1 MNRLPELAMRYR
13 TTVVTCVTLLVLFG
27 TYAFFTM
34 PRREDPEFTIMTCV
48 VSTSWPGASATK
60 VEELVTD
67 PLEEVLD
74 GIEEV
79 DVLRSTSSNGQSVIY
94 VDLEESLS
102 PSLVDNVWDKVRAR
116 VAKVSMPEDNIVP
129 RVDDEFGDTS
139 VIVFAVSQKPL
150 GDQQQVDPQYE
161 YTHRELDI
169 YSERVSDA
177 LRLLSGVAKVERFG
191 VRQEAIYIETDV
203 GSWSQLNLTA
213 AQLGDLTAARNII
226 APGGMIDTDDGRF
239 YVKPGGELDGVREID
254 SIIAGG
260 VSSGNMRNQVY
271 LRDLGLTVRRDY
283 EDPPELIARAGDA
296 HSSRTAVMVALT
308 MKSGSNIIDICSAA
322 RQRIHQLQHIDKSIP
337 PDIAVT
343 PISDQSVG
351 VDARITEVI
360 VNVIEAILI
369 VVIVVYLVVGFRT
382 AAVMAANIPFVV
394 IAAVGL
400 VTFADVQLEQI
411 SLASII
417 IALGLLVDNAVQVC
431 DQTRTNLMAGM
442 PADEAAIT
450 GARVLASPM
459 LSGTLTTIAAFF
471 PMLIAI
477 EGGNREFIYS
487 LPVTLSVI
495 LGVSWILAMTFCV
508 ILAARFIRV
517 PDDPTKPTAPLP
529 RLAAWCR
536 RTFGRKQAVEA
547 ETPSVTSASHSGS
560 LYGTLAMLSLRGK
573 WLTIGTACAL
583 LVASFSLPVGSEFF
597 PQNERDQFAIQIWLP
612 ENASIDQTDRAA
624 AEVEEILRQL
634 SPQETA
640 DGRTVERIQAMRTIV
655 GGGGSRWYLSWNP
668 EPRKPNYAEIL
679 VRTSDPQYTTALAEE
694 VRQAARHGDPSERIQ
709 PVVSARVVPIE
720 LMLGPPADPV
730 VLRVMGDGFADP
742 DVLHQTA
749 DRVQQMVRD
758 QPETWNVHDSW
769 GANGYELHVAVDEDR
784 ANLAGVTNSQIAR
797 TLNSYYSG
805 LQLTTFR
812 EGDHQVP
819 VYFRLRPEGRGS
831 LADIGGAFVEG
842 KAGKVPLNAIAQVTP
857 RWEPAVI
864 ERRDMNRVIEVR
876 ARVEPGTSGND
887 VVYRVMDSEE
897 MRQLQ
902 ASLPPGFR
910 VEIGGALEES
920 QEAAVMMLTSFAISF
935 IVILL
940 LLVLQYDSLAK
951 TFIIIATLPLALI
964 GALAG
969 LWLTDNPLGFMPQL
983 GVLSL
988 FGIVL
993 NTGIIFMEFAD
1004 ILIAQR
1010 ARSSDGS
1017 GPIVGLTR
1025 DEFRQCLVDAGQQ
1038 RLLPIFL
1045 TTATTVGGLLP
1056 LALAGGPLWVGMAWL
1071 MICGLLVATLLTLF
1085 VVPALYAILVETFG
1099 LTPVRIADAAATG
1112 SSAD

>member
-13 TTVVTCVTLLVLFG
+13 TTVTTCVTLLVLFG

-48 VSTSWPGASATK
+48 VTTSWPGASATK

-79 DVLRSTSSNGQSVIY
+79 DVLRSTSSNGQSIIY
-94 VDLEESLS
+94 VDLEDSLS

-116 VAKVSMPEDNIVP
+116 VAKVEMPEDNIVP

-139 VIVFAVSQKPL
+139 VIVFAVSQIPL
-150 GDQQQVDPQYE
+150 AGSSQIDPQHE
-161 YTHRELDI
+161 YSHRELDI
-169 YSERVSDA
+169 YSERVTDA
-177 LRLLSGVAKVERFG
+177 LRLLPGVAKVERFG

-213 AQLGDLTAARNII
+213 SQLSELTMARNII

-254 SIIAGG
+254 SIIAGA
-260 VSSGNMRNQVY
+260 VTSGNMRNQVY
-271 LRDLGLTVRRDY
+271 LRDLGLSVRRDY
-283 EDPPELIARAGDA
+283 EDPPAMIGRSGDA
-296 HSSRTAVMVALT
+296 QSSRTAVMVALT
-308 MKSGSNIIDICSAA
+308 MKSGSNIIDICGAA
-322 RQRIHQLQHIDKSIP
+322 KQRIHQLQDIDKSIP
-337 PDIAVT
+337 PDVAIT

-351 VDARITEVI
+351 VEARITEVI
-360 VNVIEAILI
+360 VNVIEAIVI
-369 VVIVVYLVVGFRT
+369 VVVVVYLVVGFRT

-394 IAAVGL
+394 IASVGL

-442 PADEAAIT
+442 SPEESAIT

-487 LPVTLSVI
+487 LPVTLSVT

-517 PDDPTKPTAPLP
+517 EEDRTRPSAPIP
-529 RLAAWCR
+529 RLFAWCR
-536 RTFGRKQAVEA
+536 RVVRSRQSADNDA
-547 ETPSVTSASHSGS
+547 ENASGTQGNG
-560 LYGTLAMLSLRGK
+560 LYGALAMTALRGK
-573 WLTIGTACAL
+573 WLTMGVACLL
-583 LVASFSLPVGSEFF
+583 LVVSFSLPVGSEFF
-597 PQNERDQFAIQIWLP
+597 PQNERDQFAVQIWLP
-612 ENASIDQTDRAA
+612 ENASIEQTDQAA
-624 AEVEEILRQL
+624 AQVEEILRKL
-634 SPQETA
+634 SPITTD
-640 DGRTVERIQAMRTIV
+640 DGQTLERVRAMRTVV

-679 VRTSDPQYTTALAEE
+679 VRTSDSQYTSELAELL
-694 VRQAARHGDPSERIQ
+694 RHAARNGNPERSIQ
-709 PVVSARVVPIE
+709 PVITARVVPIE

-742 DVLHQTA
+742 ATLHRTA
-749 DRVQQMVRD
+749 DRVQEMVRA

-784 ANLAGVTNSQIAR
+784 ANLSGVTNSQIAR

-819 VYFRLRPEGRGS
+819 VYFRLRPEGRRTLS
-831 LADIGGAFVEG
+831 DIGGAFVEG
-842 KAGKVPLNAIAQVTP
+842 NAGKVPLNAIAQVTP

-887 VVYRVMDSEE
+887 VVHRVIASDDMK
-897 MRQLQ
+897 QLQ

-920 QEAAVMMLTSFAISF
+920 QEASVMMLTSFGISF
-935 IVILL
+935 VVILL
-940 LLVLQYDSLAK
+940 LLVFQYDSVAK

-993 NTGIIFMEFAD
+993 NTGIIFIEFAD

-1010 ARSSDGS
+1010 SAASDGS

-1025 DEFRQCLVDAGQQ
+1025 EEFRQCLVDAGRQ

-1099 LTPVRIADAAATG
+1099 LTPVKQ
-1112 SSAD
+1112 